1 MATSMSGKRDKRIDD
16 ARKIAG
22 AAGELSLDPEI
33 LFKRASKD
41 DLEQY
46 TPDMLALVAAHAESE
61 IRTWDGGKPRVSI
74 AAVPGVEPG
83 GKPVSVIAVTEHNT
97 PFLYDSIMGEV
108 TSTHRDIHLAVHPIL
123 VVRPG
128 QPITLFDPD
137 GESQPDERVSHIQI
151 HLSAL
156 TAAEATELARRI
168 GDVLDQVHQAVQD
181 WPGMTALLDQAM
193 HEMAT
198 HDAGRRKPD
207 QDEALAFLGWLRDNN
222 FTFLG
227 MREYTYSGKGAAAVV
242 ERGKGK
248 GLGILANP
256 DVRVL
261 RQGKDSVLTTP
272 EILAFLDGPEL
283 LLVTKANVK
292 SVVHRR
298 AYMDY
303 IGVKRFDAKGNV
315 TGELR
320 IVGLFTST
328 AYTRQAADIP
338 LLRDKLAKVIDHFGY
353 DPQSHSGKMLANTL
367 ESYPR
372 DDLFQIDT
380 GLLARFCE
388 QINDLADRPRVRV
401 LARAD
406 QFDRFVSVIVFVPR
420 EQYTSDVRERIGAY
434 LRTAYDGRVSAY
446 YPAFPEG
453 GLARVHFIIGRSG
466 GKTPRIPQARH
477 EEAVRG
483 IVTRWND
490 RFDLL
495 ARQDGVGLE
504 VSAAYQSV
512 FPPAEAYGDLPD
524 IVAVRPDDP
533 IRISFYH
540 YPREIRRDDTVELKI
555 FHAGAP
561 VSLSRRVPV
570 LENLGF
576 RVISEQTHDITV
588 HQAGS
593 EPRLVVL
600 HDMELVNR
608 DGSPIDLE
616 KIGPMLEESFLAAW
630 NGLIEDDTFNRL
642 ILLAG
647 LTAREVTVLRA
658 YARYLRQTGIT
669 YSQGYIADTMNR
681 YPGIAADIFR
691 LFVARLDPA
700 LAEKTRERKC
710 RAIAAAIEEALA
722 AVPSLDDDRILRRYV
737 NAVQA
742 TLRTNYFQ
750 QGADGNPP
758 AVLAFKLDPHALDG
772 LPEPRPYR
780 EIFVYGTEVEG
791 VHLRFGPIAR
801 GGLRWSDRAQDYR
814 TEVLGLVKAQQVKNA
829 VIVPVGA
836 KGGFYPKQLPAG
848 GSRDEIF
855 NAGKDAYKTFIRTL
869 LSVTDN
875 IVGPDVVPPPDT
887 LRIDGDDPY
896 FVVAADKGTATFSDT
911 ANGLAQEAGFWLDD
925 AFASGGSAGYDHKK
939 MGITARGAWEAVKR
953 HFREMDID
961 IQTTPFTVAGV
972 GDMSGDVFGNGM
984 LLSEQTRLIAAFDHR
999 DIFIDPDPD
1008 AARTFAERRRM
1019 FALPRPSWQDFDRS
1033 ALSEGGMIIS
1043 RAEKLV
1049 TLTPQAQAAIGLDK
1063 AQATPFEIISA
1074 ILKAPV
1080 DLLWF
1085 GGIGTYIRGSNETD
1099 AEVGDRA
1106 NDAIR
1111 VAAADL
1117 RARVIGEGANLG
1129 VTQKARIEFGLNGGR
1144 CNSDAID
1151 NSAGVNSSDVEVN
1164 IKIALAPAMHDDRL
1178 PRPKRNKLLASMTD
1192 EVAHLVLR
1200 NNYEQSLAIS
1210 LTEMRGAANRTPL
1223 GRLMTRL
1230 EDEGHLNRKV
1240 ETLPSDQTL
1249 GERYQTGK
1257 PLTRAEIGVLLSYAK
1272 LVLFDEVVA
1281 SELPDDPYF
1290 TATLERYFPAK
1301 MRKVY
1306 AADIH
1311 AHRLRREIIATV
1323 LANEVINRGGPAF
1336 VSTLTDATGF
1346 VAADVV
1352 RAAVLALDGFDLSRI
1367 YAEIDA
1373 LDNRIGGMLQNRLY
1387 QEVGRIFALVT
1398 ERVLRTGLTHGPVAG
1413 AVARLRDGMQKLR
1426 GTLRASVSPDSA
1438 EEIRAAIATYVEG
1451 GVPERLARE
1460 IADLVLMTRVP
1471 EIMQIAT
1478 DTGTGLDRTAQA
1490 YFAVT
1495 DALRIDRLL
1504 LAAEHVPA
1512 TEQFEAMALS
1522 RAVTQIAAARRD
1534 LTAALLREQQ
1544 GGRAA
1549 IKALPESDARI
1560 ASAGEQLAQLV
1571 GKGEPTLA
1579 RITVA
1584 AGLLGDLARLRTT
1597 GVLV

>member
-1 MATSMSGKRDKRIDD
+1 MATSMGGKRDKRIDS
-16 ARKIAG
+16 ARKIAE
-22 AAGELSLDPEI
+22 AAGDRSLDPEI

-41 DLEQY
+41 DLEAY
-46 TPDMLALVAAHAESE
+46 TPEMMALVAAHARNE
-61 IRTWDGGKPRVSI
+61 IRAWDGGKPRVSI
-74 AAVPGVEPG
+74 DTLPGVTPG
-83 GKPVSVIAVTEHNT
+83 GTPVSVIAVTEHNM

-123 VVRPG
+123 VVQPG
-128 QPITLFDPD
+128 KPITLFDPD
-137 GESQPDERVSHIQI
+137 EDVDPAHRISHIQI
-151 HLSAL
+151 HLSEL
-156 TAAEATELARRI
+156 TPAEARELARRV
-168 GDVLDQVHQAVQD
+168 GEVLDQVHQAVQD
-181 WPGMTALLDQAM
+181 WPEMTALLDQAM
-193 HEMAT
+193 HEMET
-198 HDAGRRKPD
+198 HDAGRRKGD
-207 QDEALAFLGWLRDNN
+207 QDEALAFLRWLRDNN

-227 MREYTYSGKGAAAVV
+227 MREFTYSGKGEQAKV
-242 ERGKGK
+242 ERGKGL
-248 GLGILANP
+248 GLGILSNP

-261 RQGKDSVLTTP
+261 RQGNDSVLTTP
-272 EILAFLDGPEL
+272 EILAFLDGPDF

-303 IGVKRFDAKGNV
+303 IGVKRFDADGNV

-338 LLRDKLAKVIDHFGY
+338 LLRDKIAKVVDHFGY

-372 DDLFQIDT
+372 DDLFQIDA

-388 QINDLADRPRVRV
+388 QINDLGDRPRVRV

-406 QFDRFVSVIVFVPR
+406 HFDRFVSVIVFVPR
-420 EQYTSDVRERIGAY
+420 EQYNSDVRERIGEY
-434 LRTAYDGRVSAY
+434 LKTVYDGRVSAY

-466 GKTPRIPQARH
+466 GKTPRIPQTKH
-477 EEAVRG
+477 EEAVRS
-483 IVTRWND
+483 IVTRWTD

-495 ARQDGVGLE
+495 ARQDGVELD

-512 FPPAEAYGDLPD
+512 FPPAEAYADLPD
-524 IVAVRPDDP
+524 IVAVKPDDP

-540 YPREIRRDDTVELKI
+540 YPRKTERQGSVELKI
-555 FHAGAP
+555 FHADEP

-576 RVISEQTHDITV
+576 RVVSEQTHDITV
-588 HQAGS
+588 RAAG
-593 EPRLVVL
+593 EPPRQVVL

-608 DGSPIDLE
+608 EGRPIELD
-616 KIGPMLEESFLAAW
+616 KIGAMLEEAFLDAW
-630 NGLIEDDTFNRL
+630 NGVIEDDTFNRL

-658 YARYLRQTGIT
+658 YARYLRQAGIT
-669 YSQGYIADTMNR
+669 YSQGYIADTLNR
-681 YPGIAADIFR
+681 YPAIAAEIFR
-691 LFVARLDPA
+691 LFVARMDPA
-700 LAEKTRERKC
+700 LADKTRDRKC
-710 RAIAAAIEEALA
+710 KALLAGIEEALA
-722 AVPSLDDDRILRRYV
+722 SVPSLDDDRILRRYV

-750 QGADGNPP
+750 RDAAGNPP
-758 AVLAFKLDPHALDG
+758 AVLAFKLDPKALEG

-791 VHLRFGPIAR
+791 VHLRFGPVAR

-814 TEVLGLVKAQQVKNA
+814 TEVLGLVKAQQVKNS

-836 KGGFYPKQLPAG
+836 KGGFYPKKLPVG

-855 NAGKDAYKTFIRTL
+855 NAGKEAYKTFIRTL

-875 IVGPDVVPPPDT
+875 IVGPDIVPPPNT

-911 ANGLAQEAGFWLDD
+911 ANGLAQEIGFWLDD

-953 HFREMDID
+953 HFREMDTD

-984 LLSEQTRLIAAFDHR
+984 LLSPQIRLIAAFDHR

-1008 AARTFAERRRM
+1008 TGKSFAERKRM
-1019 FALPRPSWQDFDRS
+1019 FDLPRSSWQDYDRK
-1033 ALSEGGMIIS
+1033 ALSEGAMIIS
-1043 RAEKLV
+1043 RAQKLV

-1063 AQATPFEIISA
+1063 AQATPFEIMTA

-1085 GGIGTYIRGSNETD
+1085 GGIGTYIRGSNESD

-1111 VAAADL
+1111 IPAIEVG
-1117 RARVIGEGANLG
+1117 ARVIGEGANMG
-1129 VTQKARIEFGLNGGR
+1129 VTQKGRIEFGLNGGR

-1164 IKIALAPAMHDDRL
+1164 IKIALAPAMRDERL

-1192 EVAHLVLR
+1192 EVAQLVLR

-1210 LTEMRGAANRTPL
+1210 LTEMRGLANRTPL

-1230 EDEGHLNRKV
+1230 EEEGHLNRKV
-1240 ETLPSDQTL
+1240 ETLPSDQLL
-1249 GERYQTGK
+1249 GERYQSGK

-1272 LVLFDEVVA
+1272 IVLFDQVVA
-1281 SELPDDPYF
+1281 SDLPDDPYF

-1301 MRKVY
+1301 MRKAY
-1306 AADIH
+1306 ADDIH
-1311 AHRLRREIIATV
+1311 GHRLRREIIATV
-1323 LANEVINRGGPAF
+1323 LANEAINRGGPAF
-1336 VSTLTDATGF
+1336 VSTLTDATGY

-1352 RAAVLALDGFDLSRI
+1352 KAAVLALDGLDLPRI
-1367 YAEIDA
+1367 YAGIDA
-1373 LDNRIGGMLQNRLY
+1373 LDNRVSGALQNRLY
-1387 QEVGRIFALVT
+1387 QEVGRIYALVT
-1398 ERVLRTGLTHGPVAG
+1398 ERVLRTGLTAGPVAEG
-1413 AVARLRDGMQKLR
+1413 VARLRDGMQKLR
-1426 GTLRASVSPDSA
+1426 ATLRSSVPAETA
-1438 EEIRAAIATYVEG
+1438 EEIRLGVERYVEG
-1451 GVPERLARE
+1451 GVPAALAGE
-1460 IADLVLMTRVP
+1460 IADLVLMTLVP
-1471 EIMQIAT
+1471 EIMQIAS
-1478 DTGTGLDRTAQA
+1478 DTGISLDRTAQG

-1504 LAAEHVPA
+1504 SAAEHIPA

-1522 RAVTQIAAARRD
+1522 RAMSEISSARRD
-1534 LTAALLREQQ
+1534 LTAAILREQKGARGAGKGLQ
-1544 GGRAA
+1544 DDGGRF
-1549 IKALPESDARI
+1549 
-1560 ASAGEQLAQLV
+1560 ASAGDQLTLLV
-1571 GKGEPTLA
+1571 EKGEPTLA

-1584 AGLLGDLARLRTT
+1584 AGLLTDLARLRSP
-1597 GVLV
+1597 GAAA

>member
-1 MATSMSGKRDKRIDD
+1 MPTSMSGKRDKRIDS
-16 ARKIAG
+16 ARKIA
-22 AAGELSLDPEI
+22 AAGGASLDPEV
-33 LFKRASKD
+33 LLKRASKD

-46 TPDMLALVAAHAESE
+46 SPEMLALTAAHAQSE
-61 IRTWDGGKPRVSI
+61 IAKWDGGKPRVSI
-74 AAVPGVEPG
+74 ETLPGVEPG
-83 GKPVSVIAVTEHNT
+83 GNSVSAIAITESNV
-97 PFLYDSIMGEV
+97 PFLFDSIMGEV

-123 VVRPG
+123 VAAPG
-128 QPITLFDPD
+128 QPMTLFDPD
-137 GESQPDERVSHIQI
+137 EESDPAHRVSHIQI
-151 HLSAL
+151 HLSEL
-156 TAAEATELARRI
+156 TPAEATALKARI
-168 GDVLDQVHQAVQD
+168 DEVLEQVHQAVQD
-181 WPGMTALLDQAM
+181 WPEMTALLDQAM
-193 HEMAT
+193 REMEA
-198 HDAGRRKPD
+198 HDAGRRKAE
-207 QDEALAFLGWLRDNN
+207 QDEALAFLRWLRDNN

-227 MREYTYSGKGAAAVV
+227 MREFTYSGKGDKARV

-248 GLGILANP
+248 GLGILSNP

-272 EILAFLDGPEL
+272 EILAFLDGPEF

-303 IGVKRFDAKGNV
+303 IGVKRFDADGNV

-320 IVGLFTST
+320 VVGLFTST

-372 DDLFQIDT
+372 DDLFQIDS
-380 GLLARFCE
+380 GLLARFSE
-388 QINDLADRPRVRV
+388 QINDLGDRPRVRV

-420 EQYTSDVRERIGAY
+420 EQYNSDVRERIGEY
-434 LRTAYDGRVSAY
+434 LKTVYDGRVSAY

-466 GKTPRIPQARH
+466 GKTPRIPQAKH
-477 EEAVRG
+477 EAAVRS
-483 IVTRWND
+483 IVTRWED

-495 ARQDGVGLE
+495 ARKDGVELDT
-504 VSAAYQSV
+504 STAFQSV
-512 FPPAEAYGDLPD
+512 FPPSEAYADLPD
-524 IVAVRPDDP
+524 IVAVRPEDP
-533 IRISFYH
+533 IRIAFYH
-540 YPREIRRDDTVELKI
+540 LPREVERPGSVELKI
-555 FHAGAP
+555 FHAGSP

-576 RVISEQTHDITV
+576 RVISEQTHDLTV
-588 HQAGS
+588 REDGQP
-593 EPRLVVL
+593 PRPVVL
-600 HDMELVNR
+600 HDMELVTR
-608 DGSPIDLE
+608 DGRPIELD
-616 KIGPMLEESFLAAW
+616 KIGARLEEAFLGVW
-630 NGLIEDDTFNRL
+630 NGVIEDGTFNRL
-642 ILLAG
+642 IVLAG
-647 LTAREVTVLRA
+647 LTAREVNVLRA
-658 YARYLRQTGIT
+658 YARYLRQAGIT
-669 YSQGYIADTMNR
+669 YSQDYISDTLNK
-681 YPGIAADIFR
+681 YPAIAADLFR
-691 LFVARLDPA
+691 LFKARMDPT
-700 LAEKTRERKC
+700 LAERTRDRKC
-710 RAIAAAIEEALA
+710 QTLMAAIEDALA
-722 AVPSLDDDRILRRYV
+722 SVPSLDDDRILRRYANV
-737 NAVQA
+737 IQS

-750 QGADGNPP
+750 QDAAGNPP
-758 AVLAFKLDPHALDG
+758 PVLAFKLDPQALEG

-780 EIFVYGTEVEG
+780 EIFVYGTQVEG

-836 KGGFYPKQLPAG
+836 KGGFYPKQLPEG

-875 IVGPDVVPPPDT
+875 IVGPDIVPPPDT

-984 LLSEQTRLIAAFDHR
+984 LLSEQIRLIAAFDHR

-1008 AARTFAERRRM
+1008 TAKSFAERKRM
-1019 FALPRPSWQDFDRS
+1019 FDLPRSSWQDYDRKAMS
-1033 ALSEGGMIIS
+1033 PGGMIIS

-1049 TLTPQAQAAIGLDK
+1049 TLTPEAQAAIGLDK
-1063 AQATPFEIISA
+1063 AQATPFEIMTA

-1085 GGIGTYIRGSNETD
+1085 GGIGTYLRGSLETD

-1106 NDAIR
+1106 NDPIR
-1111 VAAADL
+1111 ITATEAG
-1117 RARVIGEGANLG
+1117 ARVIGEGANLG
-1129 VTQKARIEFGLNGGR
+1129 VTQKGRIEFGLNGGR

-1164 IKIALAPAMHDDRL
+1164 IKIALAPAMHEGRL

-1192 EVAHLVLR
+1192 QVADLVLR
-1200 NNYEQSLAIS
+1200 NNYQQTLALS
-1210 LTEMRGAANRTPL
+1210 LTEMRGAANRTLL

-1230 EDEGHLNRKV
+1230 EEQGHLNRKV
-1240 ETLPSDQTL
+1240 ETLPNDQLL
-1249 GERYQTGK
+1249 GERYQVGK

-1272 LVLFDEVVA
+1272 LVLFDELVA
-1281 SELPDDPYF
+1281 SDLPDDPYF
-1290 TATLERYFPAK
+1290 VATLENYFPAK
-1301 MRKVY
+1301 MRKAY
-1306 AADIH
+1306 AGDIH
-1311 AHRLRREIIATV
+1311 DHRLRREIIATV
-1323 LANEVINRGGPAF
+1323 LANEAINRGGPDF
-1336 VSTLTDATGF
+1336 VATLTDATGHI
-1346 VAADVV
+1346 AADVV
-1352 RAAVLALDGFDLSRI
+1352 KAAVVALEGLGLPRV

-1373 LDNRIGGMLQNRLY
+1373 LDNKIPGALQNRLY
-1387 QEVGRIFALVT
+1387 QEVGRAFAQVT
-1398 ERVLRTGLTHGPVAG
+1398 ERLLRTGLTDAPVAD
-1413 AVARLRDGMQKLR
+1413 AVARLRDGMTKLR
-1426 GTLRASVSPDSA
+1426 SRLRAALPPHVAD
-1438 EEIRAAIATYVEG
+1438 EIQTEITEFVEG
-1451 GVPERLARE
+1451 GVPATLTGEL
-1460 IADLVLMTRVP
+1460 ADLMLTPLVP
-1471 EIMQIAT
+1471 EIMEISAETGIA
-1478 DTGTGLDRTAQA
+1478 LDRTAQA

-1495 DALRIDRLL
+1495 EALRIDRLL
-1504 LAAEHVPA
+1504 MAAERIQT

-1522 RAVTQIAAARRD
+1522 RGLSQISNAQRA
-1534 LTAALLREQQ
+1534 LTAALLRGQK
-1544 GGRAA
+1544 GGRGAA
-1549 IKALPESDARI
+1549 SSSWQDSDTRI
-1560 ASAGEQLAQLV
+1560 ASAGAQLELLV
-1571 GKGEPTLA
+1571 EKGEPNVA

-1584 AGLLGDLARLRTT
+1584 AGLLEDLAKLYAAAS
-1597 GVLV
+1597 